1 MNKREYNDFD
11 PEKLEEQVLEAAD
24 EFADNNPAEEARED
38 LPEEVMI
45 IGVRFRE
52 AGKIYYFDPVG
63 VACKVGEDVIVK
75 TARGS
80 EIGRVVVAN
89 KLVKSA
95 DIVLPLRELE
105 RKATK
110 QDIERHERNV
120 ELEREAYK
128 ICLKKIQD
136 HGLDMKLIDAK
147 YTFDNSKLLFNFTA
161 DKRVDFRD
169 LVKDLAFVFRT
180 RIELRQIGIRD
191 EAKLMGGLGVCG
203 RPFCCATFLSDFA
216 QVSIKMAKEQ
226 NLSLNSSKISGTCGR
241 LMCCLRFE
249 HETYEEELRRMPP
262 VDSKVRTPDG
272 PGIVSEI
279 SPLTHLVKVKF
290 TDSKS
295 ETVTIRTYDASAVK
309 TVERRDKREKQSEN
323 EETDGAEQ

>member
-11 PEKLEEQVLEAAD
+11 PEKLEEEVIEAKD
-24 EFADNNPAEEARED
+24 EFDGEVSEEALREN
-38 LPEEVMI
+38 LPEEMTI

-63 VACKVGEDVIVK
+63 VECAAGEEVIVK
-75 TARGS
+75 TARGA
-80 EIGRVVVAN
+80 EIGRVVIPN
-89 KLVKSA
+89 KTVKTSE
-95 DIVLPLRELE
+95 IVLPLRTLE
-105 RKATK
+105 RKATR
-110 QDIERHERNV
+110 QDIERHERNI
-120 ELEREAYK
+120 ELEKEAYA
-128 ICLKKIQD
+128 ICLKKIKD
-136 HGLDMKLIDAK
+136 HGLDMKLIDAR

-161 DKRVDFRD
+161 EKRVDFRE

-241 LMCCLRFE
+241 LMCCLRYE
-249 HETYEEELRRMPP
+249 QEVYEEELKRMPP
-262 VDSKVRTPDG
+262 VDSKVKTPDG
-272 PGIVSEI
+272 TGTVSEI

-290 TDSKS
+290 TDKN
-295 ETVTIRTYDASAVK
+295 ETVTVRTYDAGDVR
-309 TVERRDKREKQSEN
+309 VLERSEKRDGGKKKDAGES
-323 EETDGAEQ
+323 AEQ

>member
-1 MNKREYNDFD
+1 MNKREYGDFD
-11 PEKLEEQVLEAAD
+11 PEKLEEQVLEAED
-24 EFADNNPAEEARED
+24 EFGGDTAENVSRDE

-52 AGKIYYFDPVG
+52 AGKIYYFDPAG
-63 VACKVGEDVIVK
+63 IECSAGEDVIVK

-80 EIGRVVVAN
+80 EIGRVVVPN

-110 QDIERHERNV
+110 QDIERHERNI
-120 ELEREAYK
+120 ELEKEAYK

-161 DKRVDFRD
+161 EKRVDFRE

-203 RPFCCATFLSDFA
+203 RPFCCSTFLSDFA

-249 HETYEEELRRMPP
+249 HETYEEELKRMPP

-272 PGIVSEI
+272 TGVVSEI

-295 ETVTIRTYDASAVK
+295 ETVTVRTYDADALKVL
-309 TVERRDKREKQSEN
+309 ERRDKREKQSEK
-323 EETDGAEQ
+323 EERASEEQ

>member
-11 PEKLEEQVLEAAD
+11 TEKLEEQVLEAAE
-24 EFADNNPAEEARED
+24 EFGDDRSVEQDRSS
-38 LPEEVMI
+38 LPEEVVI

-52 AGKIYYFDPVG
+52 AGKIYYFDPAG
-63 VACKVGEDVIVK
+63 VECEAGDDVIVK

-80 EIGRVVVAN
+80 EIGRVVVPN

-110 QDIERHERNV
+110 QDLERHERNT
-120 ELEREAYK
+120 ELEKEAYK

-161 DKRVDFRD
+161 EKRVDFRE

-226 NLSLNSSKISGTCGR
+226 NLSLNSSKISGKIGR
-241 LMCCLRFE
+241 A
-249 HETYEEELRRMPP
+249 H
-262 VDSKVRTPDG
+262 V
-272 PGIVSEI
+272 
-279 SPLTHLVKVKF
+279 
-290 TDSKS
+290 
-295 ETVTIRTYDASAVK
+295 
-309 TVERRDKREKQSEN
+309 
-323 EETDGAEQ
+323 